1 MEEGTGQKGG
11 KRVVPSPAVLVTA
24 FWQKGAILYVQ
35 FVCNV
40 PALSRSRRV
49 AVIVRGERG
58 KSARSNRDVFFFM
71 CKCMCVCI
79 CVSGVYVECVKNPE
93 SRRDLVVDVD
103 RGNRRALSL

>member
-40 PALSRSRRV
+40 LALSRSRRGD
-49 AVIVRGERG
+49 R
-58 KSARSNRDVFFFM
+58 
-71 CKCMCVCI
+71 
-79 CVSGVYVECVKNPE
+79 
-93 SRRDLVVDVD
+93 SRRA
-103 RGNRRALSL
+103 RQKCTE

>member
-1 MEEGTGQKGG
+1 MHG
-11 KRVVPSPAVLVTA
+11 
-24 FWQKGAILYVQ
+24 
-35 FVCNV
+35 
-40 PALSRSRRV
+40 
-49 AVIVRGERG
+49 VIGMC
-58 KSARSNRDVFFFM
+58 VFFYV